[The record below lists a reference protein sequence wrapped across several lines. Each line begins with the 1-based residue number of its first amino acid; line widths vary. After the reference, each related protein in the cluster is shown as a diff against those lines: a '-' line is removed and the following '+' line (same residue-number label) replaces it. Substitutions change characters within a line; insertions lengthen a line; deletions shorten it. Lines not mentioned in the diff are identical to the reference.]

1 MDELTIKG
9 IIIKKLK
16 IISSEKGDVL
26 HMLRNDEN
34 SFKSFGECYFSE
46 VNPDKIKGWK
56 KHNIQNQ
63 FFSVPVGRLKLV
75 LYDDRASSETYKTI
89 NEIILGRPDSYYR
102 INIPPGIY
110 YSFKC
115 LTKTPALVVN
125 CTDIPHSID
134 ESLTLE
140 LNNSIIP
147 YKWS

>member
-9 IIIKKLK
+9 IIIQKLK

-115 LTKTPALVVN
+115 LTKTPALIVN
-125 CTDIPHSID
+125 CTDIPHSIE
-134 ESLTLE
+134 ESSSLD
-140 LNNSIIP
+140 LNNTIIP
-147 YKWS
+147 YKWD

>member
-9 IIIKKLK
+9 IIINKLK

-115 LTKTPALVVN
+115 LTKTHALIVN

-140 LNNSIIP
+140 LNNTIIP

>member
-9 IIIKKLK
+9 IIINKLK

-115 LTKTPALVVN
+115 LTKTPALIVN

-140 LNNSIIP
+140 LNNTIIP

>member
-16 IISSEKGDVL
+16 IISSEKGDLL

-63 FFSVPVGRLKLV
+63 FFSVPVGCLKLV

-115 LTKTPALVVN
+115 LTKTPALIVN